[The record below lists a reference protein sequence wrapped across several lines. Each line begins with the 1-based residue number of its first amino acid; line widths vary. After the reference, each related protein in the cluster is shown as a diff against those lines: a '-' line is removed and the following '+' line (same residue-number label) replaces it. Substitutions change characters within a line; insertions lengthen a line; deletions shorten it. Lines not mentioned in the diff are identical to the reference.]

1 MKNIKSYIFALAA
14 ASTLAMP
21 LVGCQDD
28 FDDAVV
34 NAPVSTLTPNMT
46 IAELKEMYWSDN
58 VQGIDT
64 IGIENGVAD
73 DKSYIIHGWVASS
86 DEAGNVFKNL
96 IIQDGTAAI
105 TMSINSYNL
114 YLKYRVGQEIVMD
127 VKGMYIG
134 KYNGLQQLGMPK
146 KEYGLWSAT
155 FMAPEYFY
163 DRAEL
168 NGFPNKAKVDTLTIK
183 LSELSTNPAE
193 QRRLQ
198 SRLVRINNVHFTNG
212 GVAKFSKYHSS
223 GESQEITDET
233 GSSLNVRTSGYCNFW
248 NNVLPSENLDIVG
261 ILSYYNTG
269 STKEPWQLTLID
281 YDGCMNIG
289 KPTASPGT
297 EARPYTVTEAVALE
311 KDNTVVSG
319 WVKGYIVG
327 AVAPEVAEVKS
338 NSDINWSADDILG
351 STLVIGATP
360 DTKDINDALVIALPD
375 GSDFQKYGN
384 LADNPG
390 VYGKAIEVKGT
401 LQSYMGT
408 YGVTNNSGSKSEF
421 KIEGVETGGG
431 DANIP
436 EGDGTAD
443 KPYNATQAKAKAIAN
458 GTTSTDNVY
467 VKGYIISGSINMT
480 YGTGTWV
487 IADNAAGTGDTFE
500 LFGTYDTNNS
510 KFTDANAVKTGDLVV
525 AVGPI
530 YNYNG
535 KTPEMSKGHLVSINN
550 EGGNTPNPP
559 VVGDGNG
566 TEEKPYT
573 VGQIIAKNPQG
584 NKDNPDEKG
593 MWVTGYI
600 VGWADMSSIYYINA
614 ETAKFTVPATA
625 NTNLLLAA
633 SPDVKSYTEC
643 IGIQLPS
650 GDVRSSLN
658 LVDNPGN
665 LGKKLEIKG
674 DICKYSGIPGM
685 RNGSEFK
692 LGDGGSVTP
701 DPGPGTDPTPGPS
714 NEYKGD
720 FNTFN
725 GGVPKSSP
733 YATYTNATGWTA
745 DWSIILAGSDGTE
758 NKNPNFPFIGSA
770 KTIAPCINGNTAK
783 AGKLTSP
790 KIAGGI
796 STLTFSWGLPFKDSK
811 ISFTINILQNGT
823 VVATDTVAP
832 ETVAQ
837 YTAYSYSHAFNVS
850 GDCTI
855 EIINNCPSAAEK
867 NGDRFAIW
875 NLTWE

>member
-198 SRLVRINNVHFTNG
+198 SRLVRINNVQFTNG

-289 KPTASPGT
+289 KPTAS
-297 EARPYTVTEAVALE
+297 
-311 KDNTVVSG
+311 
-319 WVKGYIVG
+319 
-327 AVAPEVAEVKS
+327 
-338 NSDINWSADDILG
+338 
-351 STLVIGATP
+351 
-360 DTKDINDALVIALPD
+360 
-375 GSDFQKYGN
+375 
-384 LADNPG
+384 
-390 VYGKAIEVKGT
+390 
-401 LQSYMGT
+401 
-408 YGVTNNSGSKSEF
+408 
-421 KIEGVETGGG
+421 
-431 DANIP
+431 
-436 EGDGTAD
+436 
-443 KPYNATQAKAKAIAN
+443 
-458 GTTSTDNVY
+458 
-467 VKGYIISGSINMT
+467 
-480 YGTGTWV
+480 
-487 IADNAAGTGDTFE
+487 AGT
-500 LFGTYDTNNS
+500 
-510 KFTDANAVKTGDLVV
+510 
-525 AVGPI
+525 
-530 YNYNG
+530 
-535 KTPEMSKGHLVSINN
+535 
-550 EGGNTPNPP
+550 
-559 VVGDGNG
+559 
-566 TEEKPYT
+566 
-573 VGQIIAKNPQG
+573 
-584 NKDNPDEKG
+584 
-593 MWVTGYI
+593 
-600 VGWADMSSIYYINA
+600 
-614 ETAKFTVPATA
+614 
-625 NTNLLLAA
+625 
-633 SPDVKSYTEC
+633 
-643 IGIQLPS
+643 
-650 GDVRSSLN
+650 
-658 LVDNPGN
+658 
-665 LGKKLEIKG
+665 
-674 DICKYSGIPGM
+674 
-685 RNGSEFK
+685 
-692 LGDGGSVTP
+692 
-701 DPGPGTDPTPGPS
+701 
-714 NEYKGD
+714 
-720 FNTFN
+720 
-725 GGVPKSSP
+725 
-733 YATYTNATGWTA
+733 
-745 DWSIILAGSDGTE
+745 
-758 NKNPNFPFIGSA
+758 
-770 KTIAPCINGNTAK
+770 
-783 AGKLTSP
+783 
-790 KIAGGI
+790 
-796 STLTFSWGLPFKDSK
+796 
-811 ISFTINILQNGT
+811 
-823 VVATDTVAP
+823 
-832 ETVAQ
+832 
-837 YTAYSYSHAFNVS
+837 
-850 GDCTI
+850 
-855 EIINNCPSAAEK
+855 
-867 NGDRFAIW
+867 
-875 NLTWE
+875 